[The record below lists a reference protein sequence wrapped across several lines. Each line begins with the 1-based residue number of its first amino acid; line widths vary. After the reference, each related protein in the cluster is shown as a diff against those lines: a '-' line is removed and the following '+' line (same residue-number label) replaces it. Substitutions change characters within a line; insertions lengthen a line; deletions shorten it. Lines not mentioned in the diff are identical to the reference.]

1 MIRDLL
7 ILGLFPAAMIFAAV
21 SDLLTMTISNR
32 LSIALALGFFAVAAL
47 VGMPLADVGNHVL
60 ASLAVLA
67 VCFSFFAFGWIGGGD
82 AKLAAATSLWLGF
95 AHLPSYLMITALV
108 GGALTLLLLRLRAW
122 PLPASLAGT
131 RWIQRLHSA
140 GSGVPY
146 GIALAIA
153 GLTVY
158 PKTPFMQALAG

>member
-7 ILGLFPAAMIFAAV
+7 ILVLFPAAMAYAAI

-60 ASLAVLA
+60 ASAVVLA

-82 AKLAAATSLWLGF
+82 AKLAAAIALWLGF
-95 AHLPSYLMITALV
+95 AHLPRYLFLAALI
-108 GGALTLLLLRLRAW
+108 GGALTLLLLKLRTW
-122 PLPASLAGT
+122 PLPQALVGT
-131 RWIQRLHSA
+131 RWVERLHA
-140 GSGVPY
+140 ANAGVPY
-146 GIALAIA
+146 GIALAAA
-153 GLTVY
+153 GLAVY
-158 PKTPFMQALAG
+158 PQTLFMRALAG